1 MRRYILPLS
10 LFVFAAGVACVLA
23 DDEIIM
29 RSKDKPYRG
38 VIKGESVR
46 GVEIKGKEI
55 IPAESIVDIV
65 YEVTPVDM
73 LINLYRPALQRE
85 KDYYDPDPKK
95 DAKRKAN
102 LDEAIKKLA
111 EAYPKIN
118 EKNAKRHIE
127 YKLAV
132 LSARHALDNNESL
145 EPAIKRLSDYKLR
158 NPDSWQITACLQLL
172 GKLQLDAKKYQ
183 DADATYQELA
193 KANVPEDIRHEAEL
207 SGVHVAIK
215 AGKFDAAQS
224 QLQKLVAKLP
234 ANSKFQGRAKVAQ
247 AECLLA
253 AKKDADA
260 VALLRKVA
268 GETKDKDLK
277 ALAYNALGSYYYG
290 KDQLKEARWE
300 FLWVDVV
307 YNQDQAEHAKATL
320 LSFQNLRQAGP
331 EGTRQECREA
341 LLADR
346 AYIGMEWQRLARNE
360 K

>member
-132 LSARHALDNNESL
+132 LSARH
-145 EPAIKRLSDYKLR
+145 
-158 NPDSWQITACLQLL
+158 
-172 GKLQLDAKKYQ
+172 G
-183 DADATYQELA
+183 
-193 KANVPEDIRHEAEL
+193 
-207 SGVHVAIK
+207 
-215 AGKFDAAQS
+215 
-224 QLQKLVAKLP
+224 
-234 ANSKFQGRAKVAQ
+234 
-247 AECLLA
+247 
-253 AKKDADA
+253 
-260 VALLRKVA
+260 
-268 GETKDKDLK
+268 
-277 ALAYNALGSYYYG
+277 
-290 KDQLKEARWE
+290 AR
-300 FLWVDVV
+300 
-307 YNQDQAEHAKATL
+307 Q
-320 LSFQNLRQAGP
+320 
-331 EGTRQECREA
+331 
-341 LLADR
+341 
-346 AYIGMEWQRLARNE
+346 
-360 K
+360 